1 MAATFTIADVDPV
14 PSSRGNNGGLAKTKI
29 VTVTVS
35 GTYTTGG
42 DSLTAA
48 ALGAQKVLFF
58 EGELNELSSTTA
70 IVPRYDYTNSLL
82 KFYKA
87 NGTTN
92 LVEYGNGASA
102 AGSFRA
108 RVTYI

>member
-1 MAATFTIADVDPV
+1 MATFAIADVTPV
-14 PSSRGNNGGLAKTKI
+14 PAGRGSNGGQAKTRLVDI
-29 VTVTVS
+29 TVS
-35 GTYTTGG
+35 GNYTTGG
-42 DSLTAA
+42 DALTAA

-58 EGELNELSSTTA
+58 EGEVNELSSTTA
-70 IVPRYDYTNSLL
+70 IVPRYDYTNSKL

-92 LVEYGNGASA
+92 LTEFGNGTSA

-108 RVTYI
+108 RITYI